1 MVVINTFTDPICPT
15 PTTMSTELT
24 AGSPTI
30 IAERSSSN
38 GNSQVYIAVVIAV
51 AVVVTVVIIC
61 ALFIYKK
68 KFGSKMYIPR
78 YVCRQIPGIL
88 ITYNL

>member
-1 MVVINTFTDPICPT
+1 MVVINTFTDPICPAS
-15 PTTMSTELT
+15 TTMSTELT

-78 YVCRQIPGIL
+78 YVCRLIPGIL